1 MDDLDRLYIE
11 LVELLRQN
19 RPEALEEPVTVA
31 QLYRD
36 CVPYQRVRETAKL
49 SSHDDYEAA
58 LSRLLAGERGYL
70 LTDALD
76 MQAEV
81 KAGLQETYPDARR
94 FHAFS
99 DVKVRLNPERIPPP
113 GDIRYAP
120 PELQEEVM
128 QQVEEERLAQVEAK
142 AAELER
148 SELRRQAEEAAAV
161 EASSSES
168 QEQADQEG
176 AATAEPGVGA
186 CAICGSTLPDQI
198 VMYCPYCGERQRY
211 VCPACGAETQLGWRF
226 CGECGESLDRS
237 SSESA

>member
-19 RPEALEEPVTVA
+19 RPEALAEQVTVA

-81 KAGLQETYPDARR
+81 KAGLEEMYPDARR

-128 QQVEEERLAQVEAK
+128 QQVEEERLAQVGQRMK
-142 AAELER
+142 
-148 SELRRQAEEAAAV
+148 ELRHVQRVLRASLNTCQEHEESGRCRVVDDLSA
-161 EASSSES
+161 
-168 QEQADQEG
+168 G
-176 AATAEPGVGA
+176 AKPK
-186 CAICGSTLPDQI
+186 SP
-198 VMYCPYCGERQRY
+198 
-211 VCPACGAETQLGWRF
+211 
-226 CGECGESLDRS
+226 
-237 SSESA
+237 